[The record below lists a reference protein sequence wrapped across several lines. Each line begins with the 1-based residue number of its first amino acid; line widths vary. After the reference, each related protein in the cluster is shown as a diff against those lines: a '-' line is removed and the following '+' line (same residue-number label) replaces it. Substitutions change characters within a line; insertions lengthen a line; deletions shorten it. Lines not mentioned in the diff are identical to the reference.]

1 MLRVPQIKQNIT
13 KFKYVRYSKCHIR
26 VAMQCK
32 ISEPTVDFSYPLH
45 IEYSITFVGD
55 WQSYFICIITL
66 KVKAAMLRG
75 QVCHNDK
82 YIIPCADQQH
92 LIIQSLN
99 FLSGRTSWFVP
110 TLGGKGNTG
119 PFSPLSTELC
129 VLPVSK
135 ASLDK
140 FSKVLVS
147 MFYSI
152 CVYKRTTFSNF
163 SLYFTW
169 FLIIKYCISYTCFK
183 RLVSAFISRDCS

>member
-1 MLRVPQIKQNIT
+1 MSDIPNVILGLWREGWFQILGVKSQ
-13 KFKYVRYSKCHIR
+13 S
-26 VAMQCK
+26 QCK

-119 PFSPLSTELC
+119 PFSPLST
-129 VLPVSK
+129 
-135 ASLDK
+135 
-140 FSKVLVS
+140 
-147 MFYSI
+147 
-152 CVYKRTTFSNF
+152 
-163 SLYFTW
+163 
-169 FLIIKYCISYTCFK
+169 
-183 RLVSAFISRDCS
+183 